1 MKLSDEAQ
9 KKAEQN
15 QSVLSL
21 LSLQFSCSESTIRRW
36 IKNNDVILT
45 TPDAVKIISK
55 EIKIAPAKLL
65 VA

>member
-1 MKLSDEAQ
+1 MKLSKEAQ
-9 KKAEQN
+9 EKAKEN
-15 QSVLSL
+15 QAVLSL
-21 LSLQFSCSESTIRRW
+21 LSLQFSCSESTVRRW
-36 IKNNDVILT
+36 IKKNDVILT